1 MLACF
6 KIRAVPINVNHR
18 YVAGELRY
26 LLANSDSVGV
36 IHAPDHGDVVEAVL
50 GDLPGVAWTLST
62 GDRYDA
68 ALAAASADRPPRGER
83 GEDDSYVIYTG
94 GTPGLHKEIGTA
106 YWRDKVCQYG

>member
-50 GDLPGVAWTLST
+50 GDLPGVAWTLRT
-62 GDRYDA
+62 GDRYA
-68 ALAAASADRPPRGER
+68 PAPAAASADPPPRGGR
-83 GEDDSYVIYTG
+83 GEGDSHVYH
-94 GTPGLHKEIGTA
+94 PDPPNRRKTA
-106 YWRDKVCQYG
+106 R